1 MIYQQQQCGLCH
13 IVNRVG
19 VQLGP
24 GLNGVVGRRTK
35 EWIEV
40 QIRSPKRHS
49 AETLM
54 PAYNPS
60 PLVTWMG

>member
-1 MIYQQQQCGLCH
+1 M
-13 IVNRVG
+13 VPG

-24 GLNGVVGRRTK
+24 ALNGMAGRRTK

-49 AETLM
+49 PETTM
-54 PAYNPS
+54 PGDE
-60 PLVTWMG
+60 MGFLCSWLA